1 MKKKSGIKL
10 LLIIVCLAVLWY
22 IALNGLEIGIYR
34 IVPIVNEIK
43 QGLDLRGGL
52 YVVYEAE
59 IDLNDPESADKI
71 SGAIR
76 VMRNRLDKANQ
87 HEATIAPQGS
97 NRIVVE
103 IPGVDKPQELADI
116 LAEPAVLEFIGPED
130 DVIITGKDVKTAK
143 PAFITGQ
150 KPVVQF
156 ELHPEGAEKFAEA
169 TRKYKDKIIKIVLDG
184 NPISE
189 PRVNEVIS
197 TGEGVIEGMASI
209 EEATRLANLIESGAL
224 PVELKQA
231 AVRTIGAT
239 LGADALEKGIFAG
252 AIGIGL
258 VFLFMIAYYRL
269 PGLIADLALVVYGL
283 LVVVAIVALGVTLTL
298 PGIAGLVLSVGMA
311 VDANVIIFERIKEE
325 LRTGKSLRSSVDS
338 GFTKALS
345 AIFDGNITTVI
356 AALVLLFF
364 GTGPI
369 KGFAV
374 SLLIGIPAG
383 MLTAVYFT
391 KFVLRLIV
399 DLGVK
404 SLGLYGVRGV
414 REGAAENG
422 V

>member
-10 LLIIVCLAVLWY
+10 LLIIACIAVLCY
-22 IALNGLEIGIYR
+22 IALNGFEIGMYR
-34 IVPIVNEIK
+34 VVPIVNEIK

-59 IDLNDPESADKI
+59 IEPGDPDRDNKI

-87 HEATIAPQGS
+87 HEATIAPQGT

-103 IPGVDKPQELADI
+103 IPGVDNPQDLADI

-130 DVIITGKDVKTAK
+130 DIIITGKDVKTAK
-143 PAFITGQ
+143 PAYITGQ
-150 KPVVQF
+150 RPVVQF
-156 ELHPEGAEKFAEA
+156 ELHPEGADKFAKA
-169 TRKYKDKIIKIVLDG
+169 TEKYKGQIIKIVLDG

-189 PRVNEVIS
+189 PRVNDVIA

-239 LGADALEKGIFAG
+239 LGADALEKGLFAG
-252 AIGIGL
+252 MIGIGL
-258 VFLFMIAYYRL
+258 VFLFMLVYYRL
-269 PGLIADLALVVYGL
+269 PGLVADLALVVYAL
-283 LVVVAIVALGVTLTL
+283 LVIVAIVLLGVTMTL
-298 PGIAGLVLSVGMA
+298 PGIAGIVLSIGMA

-325 LRTGKSLRSSVDS
+325 LGTGKSLRSSVDS
-338 GFTKALS
+338 GFSKAFS
-345 AIFDGNITTVI
+345 AILDGNLTTII
-356 AALVLLFF
+356 AALVLLFL

-369 KGFAV
+369 QGFAI
-374 SLLIGIPAG
+374 SLLIGIPAS
-383 MLTAVYFT
+383 MLTAITFT
-391 KFVLRLIV
+391 KYVLRLIV
-399 DLGVK
+399 DLGINNLK
-404 SLGLYGVRGV
+404 LYGV

-422 V
+422 I